1 MKKKYHIGYTCGV
14 FDLFHIGHLS
24 LLERCKD
31 MCDILIV
38 GVCSD
43 EYVLKIK
50 KKIPIIKEKERL
62 KIISALKFVDEAFL
76 IDIDMTLNKKEA
88 LNKFKFDVLFSGE
101 DWKDTERYKKI
112 ELEFSE
118 YNVNIEYIKF
128 TYEISSTSIK
138 NLIINQTN
146 AIL

>member
-43 EYVLKIK
+43 EYVKKIK

-62 KIISALKFVDEAFL
+62 KIISAIKLVDKAYL
-76 IDIDMTLNKKEA
+76 VDIETILNKKEA

-101 DWKDTERYKKI
+101 DWKDSERYKKI

-118 YNVNIEYIKF
+118 SNVKIEYIKF

>member
-1 MKKKYHIGYTCGV
+1 
-14 FDLFHIGHLS
+14 
-24 LLERCKD
+24 
-31 MCDILIV
+31 
-38 GVCSD
+38 
-43 EYVLKIK
+43 
-50 KKIPIIKEKERL
+50 
-62 KIISALKFVDEAFL
+62 
-76 IDIDMTLNKKEA
+76 MTLNKKEA